1 MIAAPPAVPS
11 AMPSAVTSTE
21 EPLRR
26 RAVVAADISESM
38 RFFEADADD
47 AVRRWTRFMD
57 WLVDRLGPAHDAE
70 FVKSR
75 GDGFLVATPSEA
87 QAVDLA
93 IGALEMAAAMQGEPG
108 MPLRLRIGVAAG
120 PLRRTRHDVYGHAAN
135 LAARLSD
142 LARPGEIVMADDVR
156 RALPPDLEA
165 RAEDRGPCF
174 VRNVADPVRA
184 HAIDIGAPP
193 SPLPPL
199 MTDETLKP
207 KVAVAPFRP
216 DEGGRPGMTGEAL
229 ADAVIVEMSRSAHL
243 RCVSRLSTSRLAAR
257 SGPGGGFGGGAGGAL
272 LSPSASPAPFAGE
285 DPGFAARNHLHA
297 DYLLS
302 GRFRRDG
309 ARLVV
314 TAELSETAFG
324 DVLWSERLE
333 GDTAEVMAGGRELA
347 FEIASRAVA
356 AALRIELDRYRAPY
370 LPGQQSYTLLLAGV
384 SQLHS
389 LSREHFQEAER
400 PLAALVERATRQPT
414 PRAWLAKWHI
424 MRILQGWS
432 PDESRDAAMAFS
444 LVDQA
449 LDSDP
454 DCALALCMRGL
465 ADTVLRQRPDL
476 GRDYYDAAQKANP
489 SEPMAWLLSGA
500 QRSFTDDGAG
510 AVHDAGQAISL
521 SPVDPHR
528 YLFQAIA
535 AGAALT
541 AGDDAQALAYAN
553 ASLRANSQ
561 HISTL
566 RVKAVAEWRLDRED
580 DARRS
585 IARLLELSPGATV
598 SRYLASAPN
607 TEFRIGRE
615 VARILGQAG
624 LPA

>member
-1 MIAAPPAVPS
+1 MTVAQILA
-11 AMPSAVTSTE
+11 PSAVAAPDD

-26 RAVVAADISESM
+26 RAVLCADISEST
-38 RFFEADADD
+38 RFFESDAEG
-47 AVRRWTRFMD
+47 AVRRWTAFMD
-57 WLVDRLGPAHDAE
+57 WLVDTLAPAHGAE

-75 GDGFLVATPSEA
+75 GDGFLVSAPTEA
-87 QAVDLA
+87 QAVDMA
-93 IGALEMAAAMQGEPG
+93 VASLEMAAAMQGEG

-135 LAARLSD
+135 LSARLSD
-142 LARPGEIVMADDVR
+142 LARPGEVVMSDDVR

-165 RAEDRGPCF
+165 RAADRGPCF
-174 VRNVADPVRA
+174 VRNVAEPVRA

-193 SPLPPL
+193 SPLAPL
-199 MTDETLKP
+199 MSDDTLKP
-207 KVAVAPFRP
+207 RVAVAPFRP
-216 DEGGRPGMTGEAL
+216 EEGGRPGVTGEAL
-229 ADAVIVEMSRSAHL
+229 ADGVIVEMSRSAHL

-257 SGPGGGFGGGAGGAL
+257 GVLDAAGIGGLGPSGGFAGGR
-272 LSPSASPAPFAGE
+272 APGE
-285 DPGFAARNHLHA
+285 DPGYAARAHLRA
-297 DYLLS
+297 DYLLT
-302 GRFRRDG
+302 GRFRREDG
-309 ARLVV
+309 RLAVI
-314 TAELSETAFG
+314 AELSETAYG

-333 GDTAEVMAGGRELA
+333 GSISELLGGGRELA
-347 FEIASRAVA
+347 FEIAARAVA

-370 LPGQQSYTLLLAGV
+370 LPTQQSYTLLLAGV

-389 LSREHFQEAER
+389 LSREHFAEAER
-400 PLAALVERATRQPT
+400 PLSALVDRATRQPT

-432 PDESRDAAMAFS
+432 PDEARDSAMAFS

-510 AVHDAGQAISL
+510 AMHDAAQAIAL

-566 RVKAVAEWRLDRED
+566 RVKAAAEWRLDRPE
-580 DARRS
+580 DARRT

-615 VARILGQAG
+615 IARILGQAG